1 MKKHMINGMIQALNG
16 KSNRNPALQGGGVVT
31 GSASRD
37 GTVKDTREPEN

>member
-1 MKKHMINGMIQALNG
+1 MMDNMKKALNG

-37 GTVKDTREPEN
+37 GTVKDTREPED